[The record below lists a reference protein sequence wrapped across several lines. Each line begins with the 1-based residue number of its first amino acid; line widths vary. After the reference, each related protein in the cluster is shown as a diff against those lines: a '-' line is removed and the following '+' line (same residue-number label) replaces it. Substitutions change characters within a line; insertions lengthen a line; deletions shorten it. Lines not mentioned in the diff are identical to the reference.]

1 MSGVLNHGNQKSQA
15 KRRPIPGHRY
25 KLDSD
30 EVPSSLTGIDK
41 YFGAHVEKTR
51 RLPAPSEQSKIQ
63 QGQCMAKLMTKALQV
78 CIT

>member
-1 MSGVLNHGNQKSQA
+1 MSGVLNHGNRKSQA
-15 KRRPIPGHRY
+15 KRRPIAGHRY

-30 EVPSSLTGIDK
+30 EDFSSLTGLEK
-41 YFGAHVEKTR
+41 YFGAHVKKKG

-63 QGQCMAKLMTKALQV
+63 QGQCVAKLMTKALQV